1 LLASAIYR
9 ISLALDLPG
18 LGASLA
24 GVKLSLYLVSHLS
37 VHKVNTWFNCV
48 VLLLWTPSLLRDMKF
63 ADQRLLGD
71 NLLLPVSL
79 DFT

>member
-1 LLASAIYR
+1 MSVLGLLASAIYR

-48 VLLLWTPSLLRDMKF
+48 VLLL
-63 ADQRLLGD
+63 
-71 NLLLPVSL
+71 
-79 DFT
+79 